1 MQVEGLTKNEVPT
14 RTISVC
20 GKAPVV
26 TPAALAR
33 PVIAG
38 GAEVVHV
45 RAELMDENPV
55 DAVRDHRLETR
66 VLHYRDGFEH
76 DGHGYPRVH
85 PFIEARPDLS
95 VCQVKLDAA
104 RHDFLRRNSWIACHE
119 VLKLRTEA
127 VISELVS
134 DMSRLRGTVH
144 KDVLDEIAAAVKRAP
159 TLSAAEQMLLAEALN
174 PADD

>member
-1 MQVEGLTKNEVPT
+1 MAKLGDAFSESDRRKSALRRLVP
-14 RTISVC
+14 
-20 GKAPVV
+20 GAVV
-26 TPAALAR
+26 YL
-33 PVIAG
+33 
-38 GAEVVHV
+38 EVVLPGDRKNKFLV
-45 RAELMDENPV
+45 VAYV
-55 DAVRDHRLETR
+55 DAECCTFVINS
-66 VLHYRDGFEH
+66 
-76 DGHGYPRVH
+76 RVH

-159 TLSAAEQMLLAEALN
+159 TLSAAEQTLLAEALN

>member
-1 MQVEGLTKNEVPT
+1 MAKLGDAFSESDRRKTALRRLVP
-14 RTISVC
+14 
-20 GKAPVV
+20 GA
-26 TPAALAR
+26 
-33 PVIAG
+33 VIYL
-38 GAEVVHV
+38 EVVLPGDRKNKFLVVAHV
-45 RAELMDENPV
+45 DTECCTFVINS
-55 DAVRDHRLETR
+55 
-66 VLHYRDGFEH
+66 
-76 DGHGYPRVH
+76 RVH

-159 TLSAAEQMLLAEALN
+159 TLSAAEQTLLAEALN